1 MTGARAARL
10 FCATTLI
17 ALPAFAGPAAGD
29 GPDAARGRALFVGD
43 APLSGRIALHPG
55 DLPAEVLR
63 CANCHDSAG
72 SPRVQRTVAPPLTR
86 AWLIAPRER
95 RGGPSSRYDMASFC
109 RLLETGQ
116 DPAQLIVN
124 VQMPRYAVPAS
135 DCAALWQYLV
145 DEQRG

>member
-1 MTGARAARL
+1 MRGGHTGPRL
-10 FCATTLI
+10 HATLI
-17 ALPAFAGPAAGD
+17 VLAAFAGPAAAD

-43 APLSGRIALHPG
+43 APLAGRIALHTG
-55 DLPAEVLR
+55 DLPHEVLR

-72 SPRVQRTVAPPLTR
+72 SPRVQRTVAPALTR

-95 RGGPSSRYDMASFC
+95 RGGPSSRYGRASFC

-116 DPAQLIVN
+116 DPAQLLVN
-124 VQMPRYAVPAS
+124 VQMPRYAIPET

-145 DEQRG
+145 NEEHG